1 MAGTSCR
8 WRPGRHR
15 AARGAVAVIAGALSA
30 APPTLAYTRRY
41 ARVGCMKPSVLLAV
55 LLAFAAS
62 AIVAYVVFTPGAC
75 GGGIPVELPVTPST
89 ADASAP

>member
-1 MAGTSCR
+1 
-8 WRPGRHR
+8 
-15 AARGAVAVIAGALSA
+15 
-30 APPTLAYTRRY
+30 
-41 ARVGCMKPSVLLAV
+41 MKPSVLLAV

-75 GGGIPVELPVTPST
+75 GGGIPEELPVTPST